1 MLRTA
6 PQAIG
11 EVFLRREMKR
21 RNKKLGAFIGDR
33 VKQRRIELG
42 IPQKKLGVCLGV
54 SHEQIRKYE
63 IGDNKISAS
72 MLYSIANVLGVDFY
86 YFFEGFREEKT
97 PIQSKTNTLEKL
109 ELVRNF
115 SAIKNERLKR
125 KIRDLVRAVSHCG

>member
-1 MLRTA
+1 
-6 PQAIG
+6 
-11 EVFLRREMKR
+11 MKR
-21 RNKKLGAFIGDR
+21 RNKKLDAFIGDK

-86 YFFEGFREEKT
+86 YFFEGFREEKL
-97 PIQSKTNTLEKL
+97 PIQSNEKNTLEKL